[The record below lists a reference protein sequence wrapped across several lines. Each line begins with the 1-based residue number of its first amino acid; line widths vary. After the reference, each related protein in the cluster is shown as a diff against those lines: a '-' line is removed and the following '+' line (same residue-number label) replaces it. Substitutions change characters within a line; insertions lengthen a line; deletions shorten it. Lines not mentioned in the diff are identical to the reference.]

1 MVVAASSFDPIE
13 LEIAWGRLT
22 SIIDESAVA
31 LVRTSFST
39 IVREAQDYTC
49 ILLDRQG
56 RSVAQPTVSAPS
68 FTGTM
73 PRTMRHFLDKYPI
86 DTWEPDDLV
95 ITNDPWMGTGHL
107 NDVNVARP
115 IFNEDELI
123 GFVGL
128 VAHTADIGG
137 TLWSAGAHE
146 VFEEGI
152 QIPIC
157 KLMVRGEPNEDVF
170 NFIRTNVRVPDI
182 VVGDLHAMNSAAQVV
197 ERGLNAFLAEFGA
210 ERWEP
215 LVDEVIRR
223 TEAAMREEIRKIPE
237 GTYVHEVS
245 LDGYREPVLVK
256 ATVTVKDGGILV
268 DYAGTSPQVPL
279 AMNSPYTYTYAY
291 TAHPLKCVINPSIP
305 NNEGTFRA
313 IEVRA
318 PEGSVVNPRYPA
330 AVAARNLTGHCLYA
344 VLYGALAPAIPDRVI
359 AECSAPR
366 PIIIVSGFR
375 EDGRRFQNMFFIMGG
390 LGARAEADGGAC
402 LPFPTNT
409 RATPVEIM
417 ETTTP
422 ILIERKELVPDT
434 GGAGKFRGGC
444 AQEVTIRNL
453 SPNPMRLSMLSERTK
468 QPPRG
473 LFGGRPGGRPKFYL
487 DDGSP
492 AESKGI
498 TTVAAGQAMIIRTHG
513 GGGYGP
519 PGERARESLRADL
532 VDGYVT
538 TEVAKTEYGV
548 EVADGPEQPTAV
560 GPPKRKTRQSV
571 LPPKKRRRKE
581 SVR

>member
-1 MVVAASSFDPIE
+1 MTASSFDPID

-22 SIIDESAVA
+22 AIIDEAALA

-56 RSVAQPTVSAPS
+56 RSVAQPSVSAPS

-86 DTWEPDDLV
+86 DEWAPGDLV

-115 IFNEDELI
+115 IFHEGELI
-123 GFVGL
+123 GFAGL

-137 TLWSAGAHE
+137 ILWSAGANE
-146 VFEEGI
+146 VYEEGL

-157 KLMVRGEPNEDVF
+157 KLMVGGEPNEDVF
-170 NFIRTNVRVPDI
+170 NIIRINVRVPDI
-182 VVGDLHAMNSAAQVV
+182 VVGDLHAMNSSAQVV
-197 ERGLNAFLAEFGA
+197 ERRLNDFLAEFGA
-210 ERWEP
+210 DRWEP

-223 TEAAMREEIRKIPE
+223 TEAAVRKDIRNIPE
-237 GTYVHEVS
+237 GTYAHEIS
-245 LDGYREPVLVK
+245 LDGYRDPVLVK
-256 ATVTVKDGGILV
+256 ATVTVKDGGIQV
-268 DYAGTSPQVPL
+268 DYSGTSPQVPL

-291 TAHPLKCVINPSIP
+291 TCHPLKCVISPTVP

-344 VLYGALAPAIPDRVI
+344 VLYGALAPALPDRVI

-375 EDGRRFQNMFFIMGG
+375 GDGSRFQNMFFIMGG

-444 AQEVTIRNL
+444 AQELVVRNL
-453 SPNPMRLSMLSERTK
+453 SPNPMRLSMFSERTK
-468 QPPRG
+468 EPPRG
-473 LFGGRPGGRPKFYL
+473 LFGGRPGGRPSFYL
-487 DDGSP
+487 DDGTP
-492 AESKGI
+492 ADSKGI
-498 TTVAAGQAMIIRTHG
+498 TTVGADQAMIIRTHG

-519 PGERARESLRADL
+519 PGERAWERLRADL

-538 TEVAKTEYGV
+538 PEAAKTEYGV
-548 EVADGPEQPTAV
+548 EVAGGPERPAAAEPAKPKSRHQGT
-560 GPPKRKTRQSV
+560 PPNKLGQKAS
-571 LPPKKRRRKE
+571 P
-581 SVR
+581 

>member
-1 MVVAASSFDPIE
+1 MVTAGLFDPIE
-13 LEIAWGRLT
+13 IEIAWGRLT
-22 SIIDESAVA
+22 AIIDEAAAA

-39 IVREAQDYTC
+39 IVREAQDYTV
-49 ILLDRQG
+49 ILLDHRG
-56 RSVAQPTVSAPS
+56 RSVAQPSVSAPS

-73 PRTMRHFLDKYPI
+73 PRTMRHFLDKFPI
-86 DTWEPDDLV
+86 DEWNPDDLV

-115 IFNEDELI
+115 IFREDKLI
-123 GFVGL
+123 GFAGL

-137 TLWSAGAHE
+137 ILWSAEAHE
-146 VFEEGI
+146 VYEEGI

-197 ERGLNAFLAEFGA
+197 DRRLNDFLAEFGA
-210 ERWEP
+210 DRWEP
-215 LVDEVIRR
+215 LVEEVITR
-223 TEAAMREEIRKIPE
+223 TEIAVREEIRKIPE
-237 GTYVHEVS
+237 GTYTHEIAM
-245 LDGYREPVLVK
+245 DGYGEPVIVK
-256 ATVTVKDGGILV
+256 AMVRVKDGGILV
-268 DYAGTSPQVPL
+268 DYSGTSPQVSL

-291 TAHPLKCVINPSIP
+291 TCHPLKCVINPMVP

-318 PEGSVVNPRYPA
+318 PEGSIVNPRYPA
-330 AVAARNLTGHCLYA
+330 AVAARNLTGHCLYT

-359 AECSAPR
+359 AEGSTPR

-444 AQEVTIRNL
+444 AQEIVIRNL
-453 SPNPMRLSMLSERTK
+453 SPNPMRLSILSERTEE
-468 QPPRG
+468 PPGG
-473 LFGGRPGGRPKFYL
+473 LFGGRPGGKPKFYL
-487 DDGSP
+487 DDGTP
-492 AESKGI
+492 AKSKGI
-498 TTVAAGQAMIIRTHG
+498 TTVPAGQALIIRTHG
-513 GGGYGP
+513 GGGYGS
-519 PGERARESLRADL
+519 PGERAWESLRADL

-538 TEVAKTEYGV
+538 PEAAKTEYGV
-548 EVADGPEQPTAV
+548 DVAEGPE
-560 GPPKRKTRQSV
+560 
-571 LPPKKRRRKE
+571 
-581 SVR
+581 